1 MIIFLYGEDTYR
13 SSEKLN
19 EIVENY
25 KKTHKSGLNLK
36 YLDFKDSENKDIFF
50 DFFENNLFQ
59 NSIFK
64 EKKLWVIINSFSNQ
78 KFKEKFLKESKKILE
93 SDDIFIFLE
102 KEIPDSKNLLFK
114 FLKKNAKCQEFKIL
128 ENKELKKWIKKE
140 FEKYNTKIEEKEIEK
155 LIFYAGN
162 DLWRLSNEIK
172 KLANYKDIIKS
183 EDIDLLIKPK
193 IETNIFK
200 TIDAISQKDKKTAIK
215 LIYKHLENGDNPLY
229 LFSMIEF
236 GFRNLLIVKNLSEK
250 YQNYSLIVKKS
261 GLHPFVAQKSYFQAK
276 KFSFEEL
283 KKIYQKLFQ
292 IDLDI
297 KTGKIKPE
305 AGLEMFLAEI

>member
-19 EIVENY
+19 EIIENY

-114 FLKKNAKCQEFKIL
+114 FLKKNAKCQEFKLL

-155 LIFYAGN
+155 LIFYVGN
-162 DLWRLSNEIK
+162 DLWRLNNEIK

-250 YQNYSLIVKKS
+250 YQNYSLIIKKS

-276 KFSFEEL
+276 NFSFEEL

>member
-19 EIVENY
+19 EIIENY

-114 FLKKNAKCQEFKIL
+114 FLKKNAKCQEFKLL

-155 LIFYAGN
+155 LIFYVGN
-162 DLWRLSNEIK
+162 DLWRLNNEIK

-276 KFSFEEL
+276 NFSFEEL